1 MKINLTVKG
10 MYCNSCNIL
19 VREALEEI
27 GASNIIIKLDEKK
40 QIGEVSFECKDK
52 KKAIEVI
59 EKEGYKVN
67 EQ

>member
-1 MKINLTVKG
+1 MKINLTVKE
-10 MYCNSCNIL
+10 MHCNSCNIL

-40 QIGEVSFECKDK
+40 QIGEVSFEFKDK

-59 EKEGYKVN
+59 KKEGYTI
-67 EQ
+67 